1 MRAPFLDT
9 LEKGDL
15 GGLAR
20 IDRGKRKV
28 TNSSSECTT
37 CDTTINKS
45 TLQDKC
51 KTIEMIWCKA
61 KSHGAGS
68 TTIRAPRGRA
78 KSGPESG
85 KAHHQGLYTV

>member
-1 MRAPFLDT
+1 MGAPFLDT

-37 CDTTINKS
+37 SDRTINKL

-51 KTIEMIWCKA
+51 KTIEMI
-61 KSHGAGS
+61 
-68 TTIRAPRGRA
+68 
-78 KSGPESG
+78 
-85 KAHHQGLYTV
+85 

>member
-1 MRAPFLDT
+1 MGAPFLDT

-37 CDTTINKS
+37 CDRTINKL

-51 KTIEMIWCKA
+51 KTIEMI
-61 KSHGAGS
+61 
-68 TTIRAPRGRA
+68 
-78 KSGPESG
+78 
-85 KAHHQGLYTV
+85 

>member
-37 CDTTINKS
+37 CDRTINKS
-45 TLQDKC
+45 TLQDKV
-51 KTIEMIWCKA
+51 
-61 KSHGAGS
+61 
-68 TTIRAPRGRA
+68 
-78 KSGPESG
+78 
-85 KAHHQGLYTV
+85 QNY